1 MVGEVKAKR
10 ERIKYYDTLR
20 FLAILGIIVLHV
32 SQVFHKADLIGDTIY
47 SLSEITRFA
56 VPVFLMMTGA
66 LLLNREIE
74 LGDFFK
80 RRFTRII
87 YPFVLFL
94 IIHRIVFYILGV
106 YYDPSYLNKIF
117 SLPFSYNWYFWL
129 IVGVYFFIPILNKVI
144 QNSNMKELE
153 YFVLVILGGSLFY
166 QIMLYFNLVHSIDLS
181 FFIGPIS
188 FVVMGYYLSFKKFN
202 ISTNKII
209 TIALMIFLIT
219 SFLKVGGQL
228 DLPYNL
234 FHDYQ
239 ATKTKIIKSSLDL
252 AFVQLLQAG
261 SLFVLIKYVHESTNG
276 IYLKIRQFFESKVIN
291 KIITSI
297 SKASYGMYL
306 MDNTFKLLLGILLT
320 DVVLSKPTAIVIW
333 VLTIMLVCIISW
345 LLVIVISKI
354 PYLGKWS
361 GYH

>member
-1 MVGEVKAKR
+1 MAIHTH

-20 FLAILGIIVLHV
+20 FLAILGIIILHV
-32 SQVFHKADLIGDTIY
+32 SQVFHDAGLIGDKVY

-66 LLLNREIE
+66 LLLNRDIE

-87 YPFVLFL
+87 YPFILFL
-94 IIHRIVFYILGV
+94 VIHRIVFYIIGV
-106 YYDPSYLNKIF
+106 YYDPSYLNQIF

-144 QNSNMKELE
+144 QNSSMKELE

-166 QIMLYFNLVHSIDLS
+166 QIMLYLHLVHSIDLS

-188 FVVMGYYLSFKKFN
+188 FVVVGYYLSVKEFD
-202 ISTNKII
+202 ISVNKII
-209 TIALMIFLIT
+209 TIALAIFIIT
-219 SFLKVGGQL
+219 SFLKIGGQL
-228 DLPYNL
+228 HLPYNL

-261 SLFVLIKYVHESTNG
+261 SLFVMIKYVHKSTAG
-276 IYLKIRQFFESKVIN
+276 LYSKIRQFLENNIIN
-291 KIITSI
+291 KFITSV

-306 MDNTFKLLLGILLT
+306 MNNTFKLILGILLT
-320 DVVLSKPTAIVIW
+320 GVVLSKPSGILLWIA
-333 VLTIMLVCIISW
+333 TIIAVGILSW
-345 LLVIVISKI
+345 LIVVMISKI

>member
-1 MVGEVKAKR
+1 MSSKR

-20 FLAILGIIVLHV
+20 FLAIFGIIFLHM
-32 SQVFHKADLIGDTIY
+32 SQVFHTTGIIGDNLY
-47 SLSEITRFA
+47 SLSEISRFA

-66 LLLNREIE
+66 LLLNRDIE

-80 RRFTRII
+80 RRFIRII
-87 YPFVLFL
+87 YPFILFL

-106 YYDPSYLNKIF
+106 YYNPSYLGKLF
-117 SLPFSYNWYFWL
+117 KFPWSYNWYFWL
-129 IVGVYFFIPILNKVI
+129 IVGVYFFIPILNKIV
-144 QNSNMKELE
+144 QNSTIKELE
-153 YFVLVILGGSLFY
+153 YFVLVILVSSLFY
-166 QIMLYFNLVHSIDLS
+166 QFMLYFHIKHSIDLS

-188 FVVMGYYLSFKKFN
+188 FVVLGYYLSIKEFD
-202 ISTNKII
+202 ISVNKLI
-209 TIALMIFLIT
+209 TIAFLIFIIT
-219 SFLKVGGQL
+219 SVLKMGGQL

-239 ATKTKIIKSSLDL
+239 ATKSKIIKSSLDL

-261 SLFVLIKYVHESTNG
+261 SLFVMIKYIHQSTSG
-276 IYLKIRQFFESKVIN
+276 IYSKIRQIFENNVVN
-291 KIITSI
+291 KFITSV

-306 MDNTFKLLLGILLT
+306 MNNTFKLLLGIFLSG
-320 DVVLSKPTAIVIW
+320 VVLSKPSAVFLWIITIIL
-333 VLTIMLVCIISW
+333 VLIISW
-345 LLVIVISKI
+345 LIVIVIDKI

>member
-1 MVGEVKAKR
+1 MSIHTH

-20 FLAILGIIVLHV
+20 FLAILGIIILHV
-32 SQVFHKADLIGDTIY
+32 SQVFHDAGLIGDKFY

-66 LLLNREIE
+66 LLLNRDIE
-74 LGDFFK
+74 LRDFFK

-87 YPFVLFL
+87 YPFLLFL
-94 IIHRIVFYILGV
+94 VIHRIVFYIIGV
-106 YYDPSYLNKIF
+106 NYDPSYLNKIF

-144 QNSNMKELE
+144 QNSTMKELE

-166 QIMLYFNLVHSIDLS
+166 QIMLYLHLVHSIDLS

-188 FVVMGYYLSFKKFN
+188 FVVVGYYLSVKEFD
-202 ISTNKII
+202 ISVNKII
-209 TIALMIFLIT
+209 TIPLAIFIIT
-219 SFLKVGGQL
+219 SFLKIGGQL
-228 DLPYNL
+228 DMPYNL
-234 FHDYQ
+234 FHNYQ

-261 SLFVLIKYVHESTNG
+261 SLFVVIKYVHKSTAG
-276 IYLKIRQFFESKVIN
+276 VYSKIRQFLENNIIN
-291 KIITSI
+291 KFITSV

-306 MDNTFKLLLGILLT
+306 MNNTFKLILGILLT
-320 DVVLSKPTAIVIW
+320 GVVLSKPSAIFLWIT
-333 VLTIMLVCIISW
+333 TIIAVCILSW
-345 LLVIVISKI
+345 LVVVIIDRI

>member
-1 MVGEVKAKR
+1 MSHKM

-20 FLAILGIIVLHV
+20 FLAILGIIFLHV
-32 SQVFHKADLIGDTIY
+32 SQVFHTADLIGDRIY

-66 LLLNREIE
+66 LLLNRDIE

-87 YPFVLFL
+87 LPFILFL
-94 IIHRIVFYILGV
+94 IIHRIVIYIIGV
-106 YYDPSYLNKIF
+106 YYDPSYLGKVFN
-117 SLPFSYNWYFWL
+117 LPFSYNWYFWL
-129 IVGVYFFIPILNKVI
+129 IVGVYFFIPILNKVV
-144 QNSNMKELE
+144 QNSTMKELE
-153 YFVLVILGGSLFY
+153 YFVVVILIGSLFY
-166 QIMLYFNLVHSIDLS
+166 QIMLYLNMVHSIDLS

-188 FVVMGYYLSFKKFN
+188 FVVLGYYLSVKEFDM
-202 ISTNKII
+202 SVNKII
-209 TIALMIFLIT
+209 TIALLIFIVT
-219 SFLKVGGQL
+219 SLLKMGGQL
-228 DLPYNL
+228 HMPYNL

-239 ATKTKIIKSSLDL
+239 ATKSKIIKSSLDL

-261 SLFVLIKYVHESTNG
+261 SLFVMIKYIHKSTSG
-276 IYLKIRQFFESKVIN
+276 IYSKIRQLFENSVIN
-291 KIITSI
+291 RFITSV

-306 MDNTFKLLLGILLT
+306 MNNTFKLVLGLLLAGVVLAKPSAILLWLAT
-320 DVVLSKPTAIVIW
+320 IAFVFIV
-333 VLTIMLVCIISW
+333 SW
-345 LLVIVISKI
+345 LIVVVISKI